1 MKLQDIITR
10 YRNEHKV
17 SMETLGKASGLSK
30 PYISMLEKGI
40 NPRSGKPVKPSID
53 TCYALA
59 KGMGMSSKT
68 FLSMLDED
76 AVVELAPNAVKI
88 PILGSIVAG
97 QPVEAIE
104 DIRGYVDIPE
114 SMAVRG
120 DYFALKVKG
129 ESMAPRI
136 MDGDTVIV
144 REQPTVDDGDIAIV
158 LVNSQDATVK
168 QIRISEQGITL
179 IGFNPIVYQPHFYTN
194 EDINTLPVLII
205 GKVVELRAKL

>member
-68 FLSMLDED
+68 FCLCWMRMQSWNWLQTLLKFLYL
-76 AVVELAPNAVKI
+76 AV
-88 PILGSIVAG
+88 
-97 QPVEAIE
+97 
-104 DIRGYVDIPE
+104 
-114 SMAVRG
+114 
-120 DYFALKVKG
+120 
-129 ESMAPRI
+129 
-136 MDGDTVIV
+136 
-144 REQPTVDDGDIAIV
+144 
-158 LVNSQDATVK
+158 
-168 QIRISEQGITL
+168 
-179 IGFNPIVYQPHFYTN
+179 
-194 EDINTLPVLII
+194 
-205 GKVVELRAKL
+205 